1 MMLIE
6 PLISTCGVCCGSE
19 NTCQPVQTMLPAAG
33 DHGRPSLVCP
43 VVAVR
48 PAPGGASA
56 LASFD
61 LFSTQF
67 EFPKELNSE
76 NNSGPCCCETFLRC
90 YSTQRARS
98 TRSSIAMDGG
108 VTDGPRPAANGR
120 VDNRST
126 HNRTEDRISRLSVL
140 RRMKND
146 SKRELTT

>member
-6 PLISTCGVCCGSE
+6 PLISTGGGCCGSE

-90 YSTQRARS
+90 YSTQRARKKHEVLYRYGRRCDR
-98 TRSSIAMDGG
+98 RSPS
-108 VTDGPRPAANGR
+108 GR